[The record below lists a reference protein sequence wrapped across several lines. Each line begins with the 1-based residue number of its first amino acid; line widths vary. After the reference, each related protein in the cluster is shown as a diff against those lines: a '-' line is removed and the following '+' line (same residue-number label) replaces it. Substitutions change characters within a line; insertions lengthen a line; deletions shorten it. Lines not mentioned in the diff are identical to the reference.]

1 MMFLKKDVVLAVVVP
16 PVGGRALVIF
26 SPRAIW
32 RTGDYSVF
40 KDLASITVAK
50 TALHWGFELRIL
62 LFWHDFYRNISVH
75 DRCTTASGPTIL
87 IFFAG
92 TLPWNAQY
100 VGPDCRA

>member
-40 KDLASITVAK
+40 KDLASIRLTK
-50 TALHWGFELRIL
+50 TNLIAGFGSRIL
-62 LFWHDFYRNISVH
+62 PF
-75 DRCTTASGPTIL
+75 
-87 IFFAG
+87 
-92 TLPWNAQY
+92 
-100 VGPDCRA
+100 